1 MLSGDNGIIKRAG
14 KAKDNSEI
22 AEDKE
27 IIETATIQAMGKN
40 KYGNLEEENLR
51 NELSKYHAEVN
62 PKGSNF
68 NIKMN
73 GRDYIVS
80 KTGDVNYYEY
90 MKSTDIYWRFDSN
103 NGMLYLRS
111 TEKDE
116 KGNIYTKGMS
126 WSEYKANIKEVTIEE
141 PIAPTSTNSMFFECT
156 ELTKFN
162 NIHNLHTEN
171 VENMMWMFGRC
182 RKIKEI
188 DVTGFDTSKATNMGY
203 MFNGCNAL
211 EKLDVSG
218 FDTTKA
224 KSLAAMFTNC
234 YALKQIDVS
243 HFDTSKVTA
252 MENIFSNCE
261 KLETIY
267 VSNSFN
273 IESVTSSKDMFLYSS
288 KLIGGN
294 GTKYSSSFIDKTYA
308 RIDNPPD
315 SPGYFTLKE

>member
-1 MLSGDNGIIKRAG
+1 M
-14 KAKDNSEI
+14 
-22 AEDKE
+22 
-27 IIETATIQAMGKN
+27 
-40 KYGNLEEENLR
+40 
-51 NELSKYHAEVN
+51 

-103 NGMLYLRS
+103 NGILYLRS